1 MRQLFSAIGSRASE
15 MAITL
20 GISFLKSLGQ
30 SAIDSFWAVV
40 VAAVIH
46 METEWRE
53 QGAGE
58 IRKHEAVE
66 KALQFLADRRI
77 GNRLTRRWVG
87 RFLED
92 FLDSV
97 IQDVNNRLGHNWID
111 RVEEARKIIMS
122 RIPIFN

>member
-1 MRQLFSAIGSRASE
+1 MRQFF
-15 MAITL
+15 ITL
-20 GISFLKSLGQ
+20 GLNLLRSIGQ
-30 SAIDSFWAVV
+30 SAIDSFWMVVIAAVV
-40 VAAVIH
+40 H

-97 IQDVNNRLGHNWID
+97 IQDVNNRLGHNWVN
-111 RVEEARKIIMS
+111 RVDDAREIIMR
-122 RIPIFN
+122 RIPVFN